1 MLSNKEEKKRAIAKS
16 RDEVLFSLDTLSS
29 SIWNLQDQ
37 LTKLTGKAVS
47 QERLMDFDMFTELE
61 PYLGHKSVNVKE
73 VNQVISKFLSSYS
86 LWIIQ
91 MTKELRK
98 YIKYSD
104 SPSSKVLPIKDFL
117 ERTVL
122 FINKSPETRDSSLSL
137 GIYQSGAMYYVIIE
151 NLPVRETKID
161 NLVLSIHEDTSNFN
175 DIQLGNSA
183 TLLKAKA
190 LNQLLRSISL
200 YLETKAENS
209 K

>member
-1 MLSNKEEKKRAIAKS
+1 
-16 RDEVLFSLDTLSS
+16 
-29 SIWNLQDQ
+29 
-37 LTKLTGKAVS
+37 
-47 QERLMDFDMFTELE
+47 
-61 PYLGHKSVNVKE
+61 
-73 VNQVISKFLSSYS
+73 
-86 LWIIQ
+86 
-91 MTKELRK
+91 
-98 YIKYSD
+98 
-104 SPSSKVLPIKDFL
+104 
-117 ERTVL
+117 
-122 FINKSPETRDSSLSL
+122 
-137 GIYQSGAMYYVIIE
+137 MYYVIIE